1 MLLSI
6 FELGH
11 PTPIIIHSGS
21 LRHLLAVAFTTLEI
35 SPLIPS
41 PCFMFV
47 SPPTQGFPGDASG
60 KEPACQYR
68 LDRRDADST
77 LGQEDP
83 LEEGMAT
90 RSSILGWT
98 IPWRE
103 ELGGLQSIAS
113 HRARHD

>member
-1 MLLSI
+1 
-6 FELGH
+6 
-11 PTPIIIHSGS
+11 
-21 LRHLLAVAFTTLEI
+21 
-35 SPLIPS
+35 
-41 PCFMFV
+41 MFV

-90 RSSILGWT
+90 RSSILGWR
-98 IPWRE
+98 IPWAAE
-103 ELGGLQSIAS
+103 PGGYSPGDRQSCTQLSDGAHACIYNS
-113 HRARHD
+113 WDKNK